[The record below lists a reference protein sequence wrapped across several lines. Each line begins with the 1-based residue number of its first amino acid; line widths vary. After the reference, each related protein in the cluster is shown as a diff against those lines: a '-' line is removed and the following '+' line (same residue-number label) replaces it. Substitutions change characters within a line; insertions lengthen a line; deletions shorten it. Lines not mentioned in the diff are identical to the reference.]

1 MLFLSLISSFFNALN
16 ALYAKKIVGEMK
28 DNNSFIVTSF
38 AYIGLF
44 LGLTLP
50 WLYLFKPN
58 AISIS
63 LLILVVLLDMLGN
76 LLFFKAM
83 NKIEVS
89 VLSVYMAL
97 TPLFTFIPNSV
108 LYGFHPFVL
117 VSVLFIMVGVYFLNL
132 KGRNPLTPLLELKK
146 PGNLLG
152 IASAV
157 VFGVSMVPSQQL
169 LVHGWVNPVTL
180 YFYRACGIALI
191 TYLVYRPK
199 VWFPSLHKHLS
210 LRGITVIIQWICLF
224 TALKF
229 ADGTLVVS
237 LAFTSPLFAVFLAWY
252 YFKEQITPA
261 KLTACVITILG
272 IIITVV

>member
-1 MLFLSLISSFFNALN
+1 MLFLSLVSSFFNALN

-44 LGLTLP
+44 LALTLP

-58 AISIS
+58 PASIS
-63 LLILVVLLDMLGN
+63 LLCLVVVLDMLGN
-76 LLFFKAM
+76 MLFFKAM
-83 NKIEVS
+83 QKIEVS

-97 TPLFTFIPNSV
+97 TPLFTFIPNSF
-108 LYGFHPFVL
+108 LFGFHPFVL

-132 KGRNPLTPLLELKK
+132 KGRNPLTPFLELKK

-169 LVHGWVNPVTL
+169 LIHDWVNPVTL
-180 YFYRACGIALI
+180 YFYRACGIAVM
-191 TYLVYRPK
+191 TYLIYRPK

-210 LRGITVIIQWICLF
+210 LRGLTVILQWICLF
-224 TALKF
+224 TALKY

-237 LAFTSPLFAVFLAWY
+237 LAFTSPLFAVFLAGY
-252 YFKEQITPA
+252 YFKERITPA
-261 KLTACVITILG
+261 KLTACVITIVG
-272 IIITVV
+272 IIISVV